1 MQVMD
6 FCFQQLF
13 GGSTTLVIIFA
24 AALVALLLSTA
35 ICFSVKSAGLY
46 ASLAAIVGGSVC
58 IAVSVFKTPLDFALR
73 VLAVLAILGGAL
85 YIVLFCTLTVRA
97 GVLARKRRRAAIER
111 KLQYTL
117 PVQGNSYV
125 RERLNT
131 ALRVSE
137 NAEEGEKALLEFS
150 HAQKLL
156 LKVKAAP
163 LSTAERLETDELAEL
178 ISLYLKKERFG
189 AEDIRIVN
197 DAFARLLKLSAK
209 YTV

>member
-1 MQVMD
+1 MQVID

-35 ICFSVKSAGLY
+35 VCFSVKSAGLY

-73 VLAVLAILGGAL
+73 VLATLAVLGGAL
-85 YIVLFCTLTVRA
+85 YIALFCTLTVR
-97 GVLARKRRRAAIER
+97 VRILARKRRRAKIER
-111 KLQYTL
+111 ELQYAL
-117 PVQGNSYV
+117 PIRDNSYV

-131 ALRVSE
+131 ALQVLE
-137 NAEEGEKALLEFS
+137 NGEEGTKEALEFS
-150 HAQKLL
+150 HAQRLL

-163 LSTAERLETDELAEL
+163 LSTAERLETDELAKL
-178 ISLYLKKERFG
+178 LSLYLKKERFA

-209 YTV
+209 YAV